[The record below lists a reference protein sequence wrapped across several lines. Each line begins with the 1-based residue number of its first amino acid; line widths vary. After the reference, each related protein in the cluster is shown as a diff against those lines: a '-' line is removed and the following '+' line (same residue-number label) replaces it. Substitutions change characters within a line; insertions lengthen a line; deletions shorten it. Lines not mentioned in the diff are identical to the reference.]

1 MPIREIEELKQCFV
15 KQMLPVQ
22 IYLFGSYANQTY
34 TADCCSSPKKSGLE
48 LKQVRR
54 QELMQRP

>member
-22 IYLFGSYANQTY
+22 IYLFGSYANQ
-34 TADCCSSPKKSGLE
+34 DRKS
-48 LKQVRR
+48 VV
-54 QELMQRP
+54 